1 MREIVFFLALVSFS
15 LNEINAQDCSFM
27 YFPESEN
34 AQLEY
39 RQYDRN
45 DNLVGSTVQKIS
57 GMRSGANTNEAT
69 IDIETFDAKGKSQG
83 SAQVKAKCENGVY
96 YLDMKNY
103 LNQESMEAFE
113 DMEMTIKGGNL
124 ELPSNLKAGDELKG
138 GEMTISLTS
147 GGMTIMNLTISVSD
161 RKVEAVENL
170 TTPAGSFE
178 CYKISYNIVTKIM
191 GTIQTKGVEWYAEN
205 IGLVKSESYGNDGKL
220 AGYTLLT
227 GMK

>member
-1 MREIVFFLALVSFS
+1 MKKSLFFLALVAFF
-15 LNEINAQDCSFM
+15 LNEIKAQDCSFM
-27 YFPESEN
+27 YFPDSEN

-39 RQYDRN
+39 KQYDRN
-45 DNLVGSTVQKIS
+45 DNLLGSTVQKIS
-57 GMRSGANTNEAT
+57 GVHTGSNSSEAT
-69 IDIETFDAKGKSQG
+69 IDIETFDAKGRSQG
-83 SAQVKAKCENGVY
+83 SAQVKARCENGVY

-103 LNQESMEAFE
+103 LNQESMDAFE

-147 GGMTIMNLTISVSD
+147 GGMTIMNLTISVTD

-170 TTPAGSFE
+170 TTPAGTFE
-178 CYKISYNIVTKIM
+178 CYKISYNVITKMM

-220 AGYTLLT
+220 GGYTILT
-227 GMK
+227 GVN